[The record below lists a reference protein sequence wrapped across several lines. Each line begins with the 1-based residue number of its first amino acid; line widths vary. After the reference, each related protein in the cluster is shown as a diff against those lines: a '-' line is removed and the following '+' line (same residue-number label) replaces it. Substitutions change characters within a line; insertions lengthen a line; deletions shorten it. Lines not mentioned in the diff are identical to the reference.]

1 MLIESR
7 MCFHQFINEG
17 LKVENSLIESA
28 ICLETFIIRA
38 SCFCWFHKKT
48 LNGPSP
54 FQAVVTF

>member
-28 ICLETFIIRA
+28 ICLEAFIIKA
-38 SCFCWFHKKT
+38 SCFCWFDKQ
-48 LNGPSP
+48 N
-54 FQAVVTF
+54 FEWTFTIFKQL